1 MKKPWRSGVVTLLLL
16 FGVLGGS
23 ARAQTESPLYFPHY
37 ANGDV
42 WAVQLVLS
50 NLDPYRSAPVVV
62 KAYDQ
67 QGRSVPGLFDS
78 ATSFEIPARGSRL
91 LRSAGGTELRSG
103 WIEVHSQAGSVSG
116 LLTYRNVETGIEVGV
131 APVELSDHFALL
143 IEESED
149 IGTGLAIFKPHADTE
164 IELQFRDEAGND
176 PLGKVLTFEDFQQ
189 QALVLPDWLEGIDQT
204 FLDDFRGIL
213 LLRSADGSSFAPLGL
228 RFGKRQGSLSAL
240 PALPLEGEG
249 GEPAHNVMVKVAR
262 VTPDWHGFVLPN
274 GGGWPALVTVR
285 ESDALKYF
293 EATIWDETRSI
304 HFYEFDNDFDPFGFD
319 ITPEQLTANRES
331 YVILKVD
338 GMPDPWTDA
347 RSRFIKQAFADFT
360 TLLAKRY
367 PDSDHHLMY
376 VGHGA
381 PGGQLF
387 EGQLTYEDA
396 GDLLAEWTR
405 ALGRPLGVIDMGGPC
420 NKASFSDLENFCR
433 HSRYYVA
440 SDMPN
445 GGYTFDDWTIEKH
458 EETDPVIQY
467 HRLFAETST
476 LREALVGR
484 IDIRRRD
491 YEYSRINMKESRTQ
505 QANYLYSCRKFA
517 DFVPAFRTFLS
528 GQDSEY
534 GVFDDLFDY
543 MVAHRAGD
551 DLLGLFDNIFLHRAD
566 NRDFFE
572 WDQSANGMLMPS
584 PAR

>member
-1 MKKPWRSGVVTLLLL
+1 MKKLWRSGVVTLLLL
-16 FGVLGGS
+16 CAVLGGS
-23 ARAQTESPLYFPHY
+23 ARAQAESPLYFPHY
-37 ANGDV
+37 ADGDV

-50 NLDPYRSAPVVV
+50 NLDPYRSAQVVV

-103 WIEVHSQAGSVSG
+103 WIEVHSQAGSVRG

-189 QALVLPDWLEGIDQT
+189 QALLLPDWLEGIDQT

-249 GEPAHNVMVKVAR
+249 GEPPHNVIVRVVR
-262 VTPDWHGFVLPN
+262 VTPDWHGYN
-274 GGGWPALVTVR
+274 IAGGGWPSAVPVK
-285 ESDALKYF
+285 ESDILKYF
-293 EATIWDETRSI
+293 EVAIWEETMSI
-304 HFYEFDNDFDPFGFD
+304 HFYEFDNDFDPHGSGR
-319 ITPEQLTANRES
+319 TPEQLTAARES
-331 YVILKVD
+331 YAIMRVD
-338 GMPDPWTDA
+338 GMPDPWTEA
-347 RSRFIKQAFADFT
+347 RSEFIKQAFVDFT
-360 TLLAKRY
+360 SLLAERY

-376 VGHGA
+376 NGHGG
-381 PGGQLF
+381 PGGRLF
-387 EGQLTYEDA
+387 AAQLTYGDA
-396 GDLLAEWTR
+396 DDLLAHWTR

-420 NKASFSDLENFCR
+420 NKGSFSDLENFCP
-433 HSRYYVA
+433 HARYYVA
-440 SDMPN
+440 SDLPN
-445 GGYTFDDWTIEKH
+445 GGYTMDDWTIEKH
-458 EETDPVIQY
+458 RETDPESQY
-467 HRLFAETST
+467 HRLFAETSS
-476 LREALVGR
+476 LQGALVGR

-528 GQDSEY
+528 GQDSDY
-534 GVFDDLFDY
+534 HISDDLYNY
-543 MVAHRAGD
+543 MVAHGAGD
-551 DLLGLFDNIFLHRAD
+551 DLLGRFDDIFVHRAN

-572 WDQSANGMLMPS
+572 WEPGANGMLMPS